1 MWYIDGKT
9 KRSVKEMIRKFIAA
23 FVIIFFA
30 ASTASAEGI
39 KSGADWDKGLLIVE
53 GNAVGPPTLDKN
65 ARFYK
70 NFARQGARLDALN
83 KLVEYLGAAE
93 SFSNVELNEIS
104 EKFSHENPAMK
115 IIERG
120 ARQIGEATF
129 DKDGVCTVWMSLP
142 LFGENS
148 VAQGLC
154 LSLKTQSK
162 KDFPQ
167 PTPVE
172 NISEKYTGLI
182 VDCRGFKVYRN
193 LTQNIS
199 CVSEKESVTIYGA
212 EYLDFNKIGDT
223 FINQGMVSYVRDMK
237 DAARAG
243 NNPLVVK
250 AINSGVVS
258 VADAVLILNANRTC
272 GFLDRCAVVF
282 VMD

>member
-1 MWYIDGKT
+1 
-9 KRSVKEMIRKFIAA
+9 MIRKFIAA
-23 FVIIFFA
+23 FMIIFFA
-30 ASTASAEGI
+30 AATVSAAEI
-39 KSGADWDKGLLIVE
+39 KGGEDWDKGLYIVE
-53 GNAVGPPTLDKN
+53 GTALGPSTLDKN

-83 KLVEYLGAAE
+83 KLVEHIGAAE
-93 SFSNVELNEIS
+93 NFSNVDLNEIRTKTS
-104 EKFSHENPAMK
+104 RENPAMK

-120 ARQIGEATF
+120 AKQIGDATF
-129 DKDGVCTVWMSLP
+129 DSYGVCTVWMSLP

-148 VAQGLC
+148 LAQSLC
-154 LSLKTQSK
+154 LELKTQSK

-182 VDCRGFKVYRN
+182 VDCRGFRISRS
-193 LTQNIS
+193 LIPTIS
-199 CVSEKESVTIYGA
+199 CVSDKESVTIYGA

-237 DAARAG
+237 DASRAG
-243 NNPLVVK
+243 NNPLIVK
-250 AINSGVVS
+250 AVGGGIFTEVS
-258 VADAVLILNANRTC
+258 VVDAVKILNANRTC